1 LFGQRRQGCSS
12 RHSIVVRLWNIGTIM
27 EVLFFTE
34 IHFEFEIV
42 EEESAQQQLTEGNKS
57 QKTGDTRVG
66 NVMPIEL
73 VSL

>member
-12 RHSIVVRLWNIGTIM
+12 RHSIVVRLWNIGTIT

-34 IHFEFEIV
+34 IHFNFKNRGRRKRT
-42 EEESAQQQLTEGNKS
+42 AAADGRKLKA
-57 QKTGDTRVG
+57 RVG
-66 NVMPIEL
+66 NVMPIAL

>member
-1 LFGQRRQGCSS
+1 
-12 RHSIVVRLWNIGTIM
+12 
-27 EVLFFTE
+27 
-34 IHFEFEIV
+34 V

>member
-12 RHSIVVRLWNIGTIM
+12 RHSIVVRLWNIGTIIK
-27 EVLFFTE
+27 VLFFTE
-34 IHFEFEIV
+34 ISFEFEK
-42 EEESAQQQLTEGNKS
+42 SWKKKAQQQLTEGNKS